1 MKVIHGRIKNLEYI
15 DGIVGQL
22 PKLQSQAAGTAL
34 ISIFSESGGM
44 GAAATLGGVTGFPGY
59 YIHFQIDE
67 LDLYA
72 AFTGVF
78 FEEGDE
84 LYVAYE
90 EGVIDNFNVL
100 AIMNK
105 KNQLLSM
112 AVPYGHTVAMSDK
125 LHNKNTL
132 MMGGGASVL
141 GIIMYAY
148 LGANDI
154 YIYILVV
161 IITFIIAAGV
171 GYSVKKQFRGY
182 AQYSEEIFKKMGVKD
197 LKAMEKIGVEA
208 YIDENN
214 RMYDDVYKYTQ
225 FLDYDPQPLVDRE
238 EQKNNES
245 DTGNS

>member
-1 MKVIHGRIKNLEYI
+1 MKVIQGIVKNFQYV

-44 GAAATLGGVTGFPGY
+44 GAATTLGGITGFPGY

-67 LDLYA
+67 IDLYA

-90 EGVIDNFNVL
+90 EGVLDNFNVL
-100 AIMNK
+100 SVMNK
-105 KNQLLSM
+105 KNQLLGM
-112 AVPYGHTVAMSDK
+112 TVPFGHTIAMSDK

-132 MMGGGASVL
+132 FMGGGVS
-141 GIIMYAY
+141 I
-148 LGANDI
+148 LGAIVYFFIDGSDPFV
-154 YIYILVV
+154 YLY
-161 IITFIIAAGV
+161 FSIIAMTIMFLV
-171 GYSVKKQFRGY
+171 GNSVKKQFRGY
-182 AQYSEEIFKKMGVKD
+182 AQYSEDIYKKMGVKD
-197 LKAMEKIGVEA
+197 LTAMEKIGVEA

-214 RMYDDVYKYTQ
+214 RMYEDVYKYTQ
-225 FLDYDPQPLVDRE
+225 FLDYDPQPLVDIE
-238 EQKNNES
+238 EQRNNES
-245 DTGNS
+245 HQGSS